1 MAAALAVEQVVR
13 WAEAVMVV
21 AVWAVDAT
29 VEARAEVLRVTA
41 MQGVEAREVA
51 TVVAVGVATAVVGLV
66 AW

>member
-1 MAAALAVEQVVR
+1 MAVEQVVR

-21 AVWAVDAT
+21 AVWAVEAT

-41 MQGVEAREVA
+41 MQGVEAREAA